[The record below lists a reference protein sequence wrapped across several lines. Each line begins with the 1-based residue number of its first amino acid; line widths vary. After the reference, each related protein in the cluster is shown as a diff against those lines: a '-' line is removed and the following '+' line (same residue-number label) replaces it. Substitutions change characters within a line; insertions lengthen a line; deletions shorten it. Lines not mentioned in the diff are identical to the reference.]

1 MTRRRKYTDFPH
13 TLSLFIITKA
23 LENSIYQEKGVNE
36 ANLLSENTK
45 DTFISYWLS
54 KLITIISFY
63 DKLDV

>member
-13 TLSLFIITKA
+13 TLSLFITTKA

-36 ANLLSENTK
+36 ANLLSANTK